1 MRQRC
6 TLRCRSVFTPERG
19 IERRAK
25 NRHLP
30 RILRHATSAARVVIH
45 ILGID
50 PGSRIT
56 GYGII
61 AVEGRRM
68 TYVASGIVRVDK
80 EEWPQRLRSI
90 FLGIQEIV
98 ATYQPHEIAIEK
110 VFMHRNADAALK
122 LGQARGAA
130 LCAALLPGF
139 PVTEYAATQIKQAI
153 VGKGHAAKNQ
163 MQHMVRVLLKLP
175 DVPTPDSADAL
186 AVALCHAHT
195 RQTVRLIAQA
205 EQRVSAA
212 S

>member
-1 MRQRC
+1 M
-6 TLRCRSVFTPERG
+6 S
-19 IERRAK
+19 
-25 NRHLP
+25 
-30 RILRHATSAARVVIH
+30 
-45 ILGID
+45 
-50 PGSRIT
+50 
-56 GYGII
+56 
-61 AVEGRRM
+61 
-68 TYVASGIVRVDK
+68 YVTSGIVRVDK

-98 ATYQPHEIAIEK
+98 TTHRPHEIAIEK

-130 LCAALLPGF
+130 LCAALLPEL

-163 MQHMVRVLLKLP
+163 MQHMVRILLKLP

-205 EQRVSAA
+205 AEHA
-212 S
+212 SVMS

>member
-1 MRQRC
+1 M
-6 TLRCRSVFTPERG
+6 
-19 IERRAK
+19 
-25 NRHLP
+25 
-30 RILRHATSAARVVIH
+30 IH

-56 GYGII
+56 GYGVI

-68 TYVASGIVRVDK
+68 TYIASGIVRVDK
-80 EEWPQRLRSI
+80 EKWPQRLRSI

-98 ATYQPHEIAIEK
+98 ATYHPQEIAIEK

-130 LCAALLPGF
+130 LCAALLPEL

-205 EQRVSAA
+205 EQRAGVLS
-212 S
+212 